1 VTFFFFSCAR
11 YENDFRRSLITR
23 LIEKGHVV
31 WHVCVGRTN
40 IITRQDGT
48 STEFIGLSGF
58 FQLIKYIGEHSTP
71 SSSVFI
77 DSTGGFVPIRSLLL
91 RALFRGC
98 WCFDIFDNL
107 LYDSRGFFRLTRWIA
122 LSLLVHF
129 SRIRIVLSQDSLR
142 LFPSAHHLNNA
153 ADTQRV
159 LRAESAFDGLLILA
173 MLDRRFDF
181 GLVRQVLASAP
192 EIKIYLYGRVGAHDE
207 LVRLQLEELCA
218 TYPNLVYRGEYR
230 MDDADAILAPFGI
243 GFTPYVTNNLLTEFI
258 NPDKYYMFL
267 NSGMEVISTEIPQA
281 QRMRDHI
288 HIVRSASD
296 VVTLVARIQA
306 NPSYRKN
313 KDFGRDFRWEK
324 RADDFVRLIQETAH
338 L

>member
-1 VTFFFFSCAR
+1 M
-11 YENDFRRSLITR
+11 R

-31 WHVCVGRTN
+31 WHVCVGRTS
-40 IITRQDGT
+40 ILTREDGT

-58 FQLIKYIGEHSTP
+58 LHLTKCISERSKP
-71 SSSVFI
+71 LPSVFI

-107 LYDSRGFFRLTRWIA
+107 LYESRGFFRLTRWIA
-122 LSLLVHF
+122 LSFLAHF
-129 SRIRIVLSQDSLR
+129 SQIKIVLSQDSLR
-142 LFPSAHHLNNA
+142 LFPSASHVDNA

-159 LRAESAFDGLLILA
+159 NRTGDAFNSLLILT
-173 MLDRRFDF
+173 MFDRRFDF

-192 EIKIYLYGRVGAHDE
+192 EMKIYLYGRIGTNDE
-207 LVRLQLEELCA
+207 LVKLQLEELCA

-230 MDDADAILAPFGI
+230 MDDADKILAPFGI

-296 VVTLVARIQA
+296 VVTLVARINA
-306 NPSYRKN
+306 NLSCRKN
-313 KDFGRDFRWEK
+313 NDFGSDFTWEK
-324 RADDFVRLIQETAH
+324 RAGDFVRLIQETAH